1 MERKEKAVSLFNS
14 GYNCAQAVML
24 AFSDLLDI
32 DELTIQKLTSSLGG
46 GISRL
51 REVCGCVS
59 AMALILGMIKGD
71 YDVLDN
77 TSKSNLYKEVQELSF
92 KFKDKFNSY
101 ICSDLLN
108 KDKGPENHVAGVRNE
123 SYYHSRKCD
132 EYIAYMVSIIEE
144 KLKSYGKD

>member
-77 TSKSNLYKEVQELSF
+77 TSKSNLYKDVQELS
-92 KFKDKFNSY
+92 
-101 ICSDLLN
+101 
-108 KDKGPENHVAGVRNE
+108 
-123 SYYHSRKCD
+123 
-132 EYIAYMVSIIEE
+132 
-144 KLKSYGKD
+144 